1 MGKKILLVLVLFIV
15 LLQTIN
21 AQNEK
26 NFFFSSGGAFNKTS
40 ETIRVGW
47 INDFGITKNNN
58 VYKLGLIT
66 QLYTN
71 NAESLSESV
80 KISGTHLGYG
90 KILPSAKKWL
100 SFELKSDLNIQHF
113 KSVWNSNLYNKELQ
127 QYQEYEYKL
136 GETIVDLSAGYG
148 LRINATKR
156 FFISQSFTGGVY
168 YSRINS
174 DELSPGA
181 PEIPDG
187 DLDFRAYGNTGL
199 QWSVQLGLGF
209 VFGK

>member
-1 MGKKILLVLVLFIV
+1 MGKKILLVLGLFIV
-15 LLQTIN
+15 LIQTIT

-26 NFFFSSGGAFNKTS
+26 SFFVSSGGTLNKTS

-47 INDFGITKNNN
+47 INDFGIIKNNN

-100 SFELKSDLNIQHF
+100 SFELLSDLNIQHF
-113 KSVWNSNLYNKELQ
+113 KSVWNSNIYNEELQ

-136 GETIVDLSAGYG
+136 GETIVDLSLGYG
-148 LRINATKR
+148 LRINATNH

-174 DELSPGA
+174 DELSTGA

-187 DLDFRAYGNTGL
+187 ELDFRAYRNTGL
-199 QWSVQLGLGF
+199 QWNIQFSVGYTF
-209 VFGK
+209 